1 MKNLFFI
8 FLIFTCPLLA
18 QLGGTHSFSFLQ
30 LNTSPR
36 ATALGGYLSSAFDGD
51 INNGVY
57 NPALI
62 NPLMNNKLGL
72 NFTNYYSDITYGDIG
87 YCFRLDDYHVVSSV
101 KFIDYGQFIETNE
114 LGQQVGEF
122 SAGEYVFSLGSNSM
136 IDSTFYVGLNAKF
149 AYSSLYELSSLA
161 VFLDLGCTYIH
172 PNSNLIASLLFKNIG
187 YQLDTY
193 YENQREVF
201 PFEFLFGVSNKL
213 EHMPLRWHLTFQHL
227 ETPDLRFDNTAQSP
241 IFNDN
246 TVFNAV
252 LNHFV
257 LGAEFLINQNV
268 SVLMG
273 YNNRKRSEMII
284 ENRRGLVGFS
294 TGFLIKIKRFYLAYS
309 ISANHLSGTVST
321 FGITTKLK
329 K

>member
-1 MKNLFFI
+1 MF
-8 FLIFTCPLLA
+8 
-18 QLGGTHSFSFLQ
+18 
-30 LNTSPR
+30 
-36 ATALGGYLSSAFDGD
+36 
-51 INNGVY
+51 
-57 NPALI
+57 
-62 NPLMNNKLGL
+62 
-72 NFTNYYSDITYGDIG
+72 
-87 YCFRLDDYHVVSSV
+87 
-101 KFIDYGQFIETNE
+101 
-114 LGQQVGEF
+114 
-122 SAGEYVFSLGSNSM
+122 
-136 IDSTFYVGLNAKF
+136 
-149 AYSSLYELSSLA
+149 
-161 VFLDLGCTYIH
+161 
-172 PNSNLIASLLFKNIG
+172 
-187 YQLDTY
+187 
-193 YENQREVF
+193 
-201 PFEFLFGVSNKL
+201 NKL

-227 ETPDLRFDNTAQSP
+227 EKPDLRFDNTAQSP
-241 IFNDN
+241 IFSDN
-246 TVFNAV
+246 TVFNAI